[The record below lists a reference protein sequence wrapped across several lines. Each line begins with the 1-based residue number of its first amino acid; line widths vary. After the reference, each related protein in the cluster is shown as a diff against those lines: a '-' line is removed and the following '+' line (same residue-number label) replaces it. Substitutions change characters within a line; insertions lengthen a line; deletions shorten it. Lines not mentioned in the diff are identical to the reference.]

1 MWIGSPIQYG
11 SEPASIDSDLL
22 LACVGL
28 AARLADQMTPDSL
41 ETRYSADA
49 DLRQPRQFAR
59 GLFGALVAARLPAG
73 RLMVRD
79 LRAQHRQ
86 SALGYLWMIL
96 PPIATTLAW
105 VLLNNALFN
114 DTATTET
121 PYAIFVLVGTLLWQG
136 LVDSLN
142 APLQKLSNS
151 SGLVT
156 KVNFPTEAL
165 YMAGFGEV
173 TLNAVVRLLLLI
185 PVFIWY
191 GVTPTGWIVLAPVG
205 VMSILVFGY
214 AIGMLLTPI
223 GMLYHDVPKAI
234 TVALT
239 FWFLVTPVAYVSP
252 EEGIGVAFQR
262 LNPMAPLITTTRDWF
277 TVGSAN
283 FTAFIAVSAAAG
295 VLAVAGL
302 VFCRVSMPHLVDR
315 LST

>member
-1 MWIGSPIQYG
+1 
-11 SEPASIDSDLL
+11 
-22 LACVGL
+22 
-28 AARLADQMTPDSL
+28 MTPDPL

-49 DLRQPRQFAR
+49 DLRRPRQFVR
-59 GLFGALVAARLPAG
+59 GLIGALAAARLPAR
-73 RLMVRD
+73 RLMIRD

-105 VLLNNALFN
+105 VLLNNASIIN
-114 DTATTET
+114 AGDTET
-121 PYAIFVLVGTLLWQG
+121 PYAIFVLVGMLLWQG
-136 LVDSLN
+136 LVDALN
-142 APLQKLSNS
+142 APLRKLSSS

-156 KVNFPTEAL
+156 KVNFPVEAL
-165 YMAGFGEV
+165 YLAGFGEL
-173 TLNAVVRLLLLI
+173 TLNAFVRLLLLI

-191 GVTPTGWIVLAPVG
+191 GVTPTAWILLAPIG

-214 AIGMLLTPI
+214 AIGLLLTPI

-239 FWFLVTPVAYVSP
+239 FWFLVTPVAYVLP
-252 EEGIGVAFQR
+252 EEGIGVGVQR
-262 LNPMAPLITTTRDWF
+262 LNPAAPLIVTTRDWF
-277 TVGSAN
+277 TVGTHEVAP
-283 FTAFIAVSAAAG
+283 FIAVSVAAG
-295 VLAVAGL
+295 IVAVAGL

>member
-1 MWIGSPIQYG
+1 MT
-11 SEPASIDSDLL
+11 SD
-22 LACVGL
+22 
-28 AARLADQMTPDSL
+28 PL

-49 DLRQPRQFAR
+49 DLRRPRQFLR
-59 GLFGALVAARLPAG
+59 GLVGALAAARLPAR
-73 RLMVRD
+73 RLMIRD

-86 SALGYLWMIL
+86 SALGYIWMII

-105 VLLNNALFN
+105 VLLNNAAIIN
-114 DTATTET
+114 TGDTET
-121 PYAIFVLVGTLLWQG
+121 PYAIFVLIGMLLWQG
-136 LVDSLN
+136 LVDALN
-142 APLQKLSNS
+142 APLRKLSGS
-151 SGLVT
+151 SGLLT
-156 KVNFPTEAL
+156 KVNFPTEAIYL
-165 YMAGFGEV
+165 AGFGEV
-173 TLNAVVRLLLLI
+173 TLNAFVRLLLLI

-191 GVTPTGWIVLAPVG
+191 GVSPTAWIVLAPIG

-252 EEGIGVAFQR
+252 EEGVGVAFQR
-262 LNPMAPLITTTRDWF
+262 LNPVAPLITTTRDWF
-277 TVGSAN
+277 TVGTDE
-283 FTAFIAVSAAAG
+283 FTAFVAVSVAAG

>member
-1 MWIGSPIQYG
+1 MT
-11 SEPASIDSDLL
+11 SD
-22 LACVGL
+22 
-28 AARLADQMTPDSL
+28 PL

-49 DLRQPRQFAR
+49 DLRRPRQFVR
-59 GLFGALVAARLPAG
+59 GLIGSMAAARLPAR
-73 RLMVRD
+73 RLMIRD

-105 VLLNNALFN
+105 VLLNNAAVIN
-114 DTATTET
+114 AGNTET
-121 PYAIFVLVGTLLWQG
+121 PYAIFVLVGMLLWQG
-136 LVDSLN
+136 LVDAVN
-142 APLQKLSNS
+142 APLRKLSSS

-156 KVNFPTEAL
+156 KVNFPIEAL
-165 YMAGFGEV
+165 YLAGFGEV
-173 TLNAVVRLLLLI
+173 TLNASVRLLVLI

-191 GVTPTGWIVLAPVG
+191 GVTPTGWIILAPIG

-214 AIGMLLTPI
+214 AIGMLITPI

-239 FWFLVTPVAYVSP
+239 FWFLVTPVAYVLP
-252 EEGIGVAFQR
+252 EEGIGIAFQH
-262 LNPMAPLITTTRDWF
+262 LNPAAPLITTTRDWF
-277 TVGSAN
+277 TVGADE
-283 FTAFIAVSAAAG
+283 FTAFIAVSVAAG
-295 VLAVAGL
+295 ILAVAGL